1 MATNPQFIATPRIGI
16 GSLSTGQTARSSGTT
31 TDVVDVITGA
41 ANGTR
46 ILEIVVKADD
56 NPADSVI
63 VFWLHDGTTNYPFDE
78 MDIGDPAAGATTS
91 TAYRNTTTYSNLVL
105 PSGWK
110 LQASIT
116 VTPTAGTVKVFAF
129 GGDL

>member
-1 MATNPQFIATPRIGI
+1 MAASPSFIGAPRIGV
-16 GSLSTGQTARSSGTT
+16 GTLTTGQTARTSGTT

-41 ANGTR
+41 TSGTR
-46 ILEIVVKADD
+46 VLEVVVKADGD
-56 NPADSVI
+56 PADSVV
-63 VFWLHDGTTNYPFDE
+63 VFWLNNGSTNFVFDE
-78 MDIGDPAAGATTS
+78 LDIGNPAAGSATVV
-91 TAYRNTTTYSNLVL
+91 AYRGTVTYSNLVL

-116 VTPTAGTVKVFAF
+116 VTPTAGNVLVYAL